1 MLRCPVRIAVAYRP
15 GITDG
20 RATALAAAL
29 AADGIGLISAIRIVD
44 IHIVA
49 GVPVERAALE
59 TLLADGVA
67 SSVIDEAP
75 LDGAGLVIEVTC
87 RPGVHDP
94 ASGTLREVVG
104 LLAADLP
111 ASATLQTAR
120 QYRFRFEEGADPSAV
135 SGRLADALHN
145 PLVQQAT
152 AIAAPAWER
161 GARPPERYPAVAVER
176 APAVDRID
184 VAAMDDAALA
194 RLSDR
199 RLLAL
204 SAAELAAIRSYA
216 ADFAVRSRRQEAG
229 IGEPLTDVEL
239 EMLAQ
244 TWSEHCKHK
253 IFNAVIDHTEDGR
266 TERIAS
272 LFDTY
277 IRRTTAEL
285 DDGSGFLK
293 SVFSDDSGVIRFDE
307 RTLLCFK
314 AETHNAPS
322 ALDPYGG
329 AITGIVGVNRDIIG
343 TGRGA
348 KPIFNTDVLCF
359 APPSTP
365 EQEVPAGLMHPRR
378 VLAGVHRGIVD
389 GGNQSG
395 IPVVAGAFLFDPS
408 FVGKPLVF
416 CGTGGMLPAEVAGE
430 PAWQGR
436 VLPGDL
442 AVMVGGRI
450 GKDGIHGATFSSLA
464 LDDNSPTSAVQ
475 IGDPIVQRRVLD
487 LLLEARDAGLFH
499 GITDNGAGGLSSSL
513 GEMARESGG
522 VSIDLDAAPLK
533 YPGLAP
539 WEILLSESQERMSLA
554 VPPGRLE
561 SLRHLAVDR
570 GVELSVVGRFTDD
583 GLVTV
588 RAGGGL
594 VASLDL
600 EFLHDG
606 VPRMR
611 LRSAWEPPPAV
622 RVAAD
627 RLRDS
632 PAPEEALLALLAEP
646 NVTSKES
653 LVRQYDHE
661 VRAGS
666 VVKPFCGVSADG
678 PTDGAVVR
686 PRYDSYRGVT
696 VTHGICPWL
705 SQVDPYVMAMCAVDE
720 AVRAHVACGGDPD
733 RMAALDNFCWPDPVE
748 SGETP
753 DGRHKLGQLVRA
765 ARGLRRACLAY
776 RLPLISGKDS
786 MKNDAYAC
794 GRKISV
800 LPTLLV
806 SLIGIIPD
814 VRRALTT
821 DFKRPG
827 DLLFLVGATR
837 DELRASTYDRLYGG
851 GRHGPDVQP
860 EAARDTYRALHA
872 AAREGCMASCHD
884 LSDGGLAVALAECT
898 IGGRLGARVRLE
910 RLAVPPRTSTT
921 GLLFGESP
929 SRLLVS
935 VPRQRRE
942 RFLALIDGLGG
953 AEIGEVSNDRRL
965 HVSRHGRRILRVE
978 VARLA
983 AAWSTGPVRG
993 PANGDGT

>member
-1 MLRCPVRIAVAYRP
+1 MRIAVAYRP

-20 RATALAAAL
+20 RATALAATL
-29 AADGIGLISAIRIVD
+29 AAEGITRIAAIRIVD
-44 IHIVA
+44 VHIVA
-49 GVPVERAALE
+49 GVRVARPELE
-59 TLLADGVA
+59 ALLADGVA
-67 SSVIDEAP
+67 RITIDETP
-75 LDGAGLVIEVTC
+75 LDGADLVIEVTY

-94 ASGTLREVVG
+94 AGGTLREVVE
-104 LLAADLP
+104 LIAAPLP
-111 ASATLQTAR
+111 HAATLQTAR
-120 QYRFRFEEGADPSAV
+120 QYRFRFAGTAPTEVA
-135 SGRLADALHN
+135 GRLAAALHN
-145 PLVQQAT
+145 PLVQQVT
-152 AIAAPAWER
+152 AITARAWGR
-161 GARPPERYPAVAVER
+161 GERPPEHYPSAGTDR
-176 APAVDRID
+176 APGVDRID
-184 VAAMDDAALA
+184 VAAMDDADLE
-194 RLSDR
+194 RLSAE

-204 SAAELAAIRSYA
+204 SAAELAAIRA
-216 ADFAVRSRRQEAG
+216 HATDPAVRSRRCQAG
-229 IGEPLTDVEL
+229 IGAALTDVEL

-266 TERIAS
+266 TERIVS

-277 IRRTTAEL
+277 IRRTTMEL

-343 TGRGA
+343 TGRGG

-365 EQEVPAGLMHPRR
+365 AGEVPAELMHPRR

-408 FVGKPLVF
+408 FIGKPLVF
-416 CGTGGMLPAEVAGE
+416 CGTGGVLPAEVAGE

-436 VLPGDL
+436 ARPGDL

-464 LDDNSPTSAVQ
+464 LDESSPTSAVQ

-487 LLLEARDAGLFH
+487 LLLEARDADLFG

-554 VPPGRLE
+554 VPLDRIDA
-561 SLRHLAVDR
+561 LRTLASAR
-570 GVELSVVGRFTDD
+570 GVELSVVGSFTDD

-588 RAGGGL
+588 RARGEL
-594 VASLDL
+594 VASLSL

-611 LRSAWEPPPAV
+611 LRSAWEPPPEV
-622 RVAAD
+622 RVSAD
-627 RLRDS
+627 RLRSASS
-632 PAPEEALLALLAEP
+632 PEAALLALLAEP
-646 NVTSKES
+646 NITSKES

-666 VVKPFCGVSADG
+666 VVKPFCGVAADG

-705 SQVDPYVMAMCAVDE
+705 SPVDPYVMAMCAVDE

-733 RMAALDNFCWPDPVE
+733 QMAALDNFCWPDPIE
-748 SGETP
+748 SERTP
-753 DGRHKLGQLVRA
+753 DGRYKLGQLVRA
-765 ARGLRRACLAY
+765 AKGLRRACLAY

-786 MKNDAYAC
+786 MKNDAYAG

-806 SLIGIIPD
+806 SLMGIIPD
-814 VRRALTT
+814 VRKALTT

-827 DLLFLVGATR
+827 DRLFLIGATR
-837 DELRASTYDRLYGG
+837 DELRASAYDRLYGG
-851 GRHGPDVQP
+851 GRHAPRVVP
-860 EAARDTYRALHA
+860 ETARGAYRTLHA
-872 AAREGCMASCHD
+872 AAREGCIASCHD
-884 LSDGGLAVALAECT
+884 ISDGGLAVALAECA

-910 RLAVPPRTSTT
+910 RSDAPPRTATAA
-921 GLLFGESP
+921 LLFGESP

-935 VPRQRRE
+935 VPRARRE
-942 RFLALIDGLGG
+942 RFLTLIDGLDG
-953 AEIGEVSNDRRL
+953 AEIGEVSGDGRL
-965 HVSRHGRRILRVE
+965 GVSRHGRAVLGVCME
-978 VARLA
+978 RLA
-983 AAWSTGPVRG
+983 AAWHTGPAGVG
-993 PANGDGT
+993 G

>member
-1 MLRCPVRIAVAYRP
+1 MLSCPVRIAVAYRP

-20 RATALAAAL
+20 RATALAATL
-29 AADGIGLISAIRIVD
+29 AAEGIGGIAAIRIVD
-44 IHIVA
+44 IHIVE
-49 GVPVERAALE
+49 GVPVEPAALVA
-59 TLLADGVA
+59 LLADGVA
-67 SSVIDEAP
+67 GIAIDEAP
-75 LDGAGLVIEVTC
+75 LEGADLVIEVTC

-104 LLAADLP
+104 LVADDLP
-111 ASATLQTAR
+111 RAATLQTAR
-120 QYRFRFEEGADPSAV
+120 QYRFRFGEGAEPPA
-135 SGRLADALHN
+135 GRLAEALHN
-145 PLVQQAT
+145 PLVQQVT
-152 AIAAPAWER
+152 SIAARAWER
-161 GARPPERYPAVAVER
+161 GERPPARYPPVAAEQ
-176 APAVDRID
+176 APAVERID
-184 VAAMDDAALA
+184 VAAMDDGALA
-194 RLSDR
+194 VLSDR

-216 ADFAVRSRRQEAG
+216 ADPELRSRRREGG

-253 IFNAVIDHTEDGR
+253 IFNAVIDHCEDGR
-266 TERIAS
+266 TERIVS

-293 SVFSDDSGVIRFDE
+293 SVFSDDSGVIRFDD

-359 APPSTP
+359 APPDTP
-365 EQEVPAGLMHPRR
+365 EREVPAELMHPRR
-378 VLAGVHRGIVD
+378 MLAGVHRGIVD

-408 FVGKPLVF
+408 FIGKPLVF
-416 CGTGGMLPAEVAGE
+416 CGTGGVLPAEVAGE

-436 VLPGDL
+436 VRPGDL

-464 LDDNSPTSAVQ
+464 LDDGSPTSAVQ

-561 SLRHLAVDR
+561 ALRRLAADR

-588 RAGGGL
+588 RAGGEL

-622 RVAAD
+622 RVTAD
-627 RLRDS
+627 RLRHA

-705 SQVDPYVMAMCAVDE
+705 SQVDPYAMAMCAVDE

-733 RMAALDNFCWPDPVE
+733 LMAALDNFCWPDPVE
-748 SGETP
+748 SSETP
-753 DGRHKLGQLVRA
+753 DGRFKLGQLVRA

-786 MKNDAYAC
+786 MKNDAFAG

-827 DLLFLVGATR
+827 DLLFVVGATR
-837 DELRASTYDRLYGG
+837 DELRASAYDRMYGG
-851 GRHGPDVQP
+851 GRHGPHVLP
-860 EAARDTYRALHA
+860 ETARDAYRALHA
-872 AAREGCMASCHD
+872 AAREGCIASCHD
-884 LSDGGLAVALAECT
+884 LSDGGLAVALAESA
-898 IGGRLGARVRLE
+898 IGGRVGARVRLE
-910 RLAVPPRTSTT
+910 RLAAPPRTSTA

-942 RFLALIDGLGG
+942 RFLALIDGLDG
-953 AEIGEVSNDRRL
+953 AEIGEVSGDRRL

-978 VARLA
+978 VERLA
-983 AAWSTGPVRG
+983 AAWSTGPAG
-993 PANGDGT
+993 GGS